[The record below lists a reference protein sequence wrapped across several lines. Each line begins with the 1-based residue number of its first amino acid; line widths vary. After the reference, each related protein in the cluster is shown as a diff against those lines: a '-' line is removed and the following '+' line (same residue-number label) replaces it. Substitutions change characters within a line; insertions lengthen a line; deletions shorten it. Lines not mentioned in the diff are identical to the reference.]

1 MDFQDISPYSD
12 HEVKGQI
19 KNLLNNKS
27 FFKQLAKFLFPTSSK
42 ILPGLVEMYIKSKF
56 RASFESVSNI
66 REFQSAL
73 APYVKTMIDKTT
85 DGFSFS
91 GKENLSSVPSV
102 YIGNHRDIALDAAF
116 LNFLLYEQKKE
127 TLRIAIGDNLLDG
140 NFAETI
146 MRLNKSFVVHRDIQG
161 IKETLRRLTKLS
173 TYIDHSLFRDN
184 ESIWIAQK
192 EGRAN
197 DGNDFSDVAVLK
209 MLYLCKR
216 KELSFSEWVKKI
228 NFIPVSISYEYD
240 PLDITKASGW
250 DLQEEMSLEEI
261 NESDLHELATG
272 LFSNKGRVHLHICEP
287 VNYEGN
293 DIEELSR
300 MIEHEILLNY
310 KIWPTSHIA
319 AKELSNEGFDFNIF
333 DENLIDSN
341 QETKFLNRFNGIEE
355 HIRKECLETY
365 VRPMVN
371 KKKARSNS
379 DLLY

>member
-1 MDFQDISPYSD
+1 MDFKEISPYSD

-19 KNLLNNKS
+19 KNLLNNKL
-27 FFKQLAKFLFPTSSK
+27 FFNQLAKFLFPTSSK
-42 ILPGLVEMYIKSKF
+42 FLPGLVEIFIKGKF
-56 RASFESVSNI
+56 RASFQSASNI

-73 APYVKTMIDKTT
+73 APYVKSMIDNTT
-85 DGFSFS
+85 DGFTFS
-91 GKENLSSVPSV
+91 GKENLSSIPSV
-102 YIGNHRDIALDAAF
+102 YIGNHRDIAMDAAF
-116 LNFLLYEQKKE
+116 LNFLLYEQNKE

-140 NFAETI
+140 SFAETI
-146 MRLNKSFVVHRDIQG
+146 MRLNKSFVVHRDIHG

-173 TYIDHSLFRDN
+173 TYINHSLFSDN

-216 KELSFSEWVKKI
+216 KELSFSEWVKRI

-250 DLQEEMSLEEI
+250 DHHEEMSLEEI

-272 LFSNKGRVHLHICEP
+272 LFGYKGRVHLHICDP
-287 VNYEGN
+287 INYQGD
-293 DIEELSR
+293 DIEELSS
-300 MIEHEILLNY
+300 MIEQKILSNY

-319 AKELSNEGFDFNIF
+319 AKELSSQGSDFNSF

-341 QETKFLNRFNGIEE
+341 QETKFLNRFNGIQERV
-355 HIRKECLETY
+355 RKECLETY

-371 KKKARSNS
+371 KKKARG
-379 DLLY
+379 

>member
-1 MDFQDISPYSD
+1 MDFTDIRPYSD
-12 HEVKGQI
+12 QEVHEQI

-42 ILPGLVEMYIKSKF
+42 IFPGLVEMFIKGKF

-91 GKENLSSVPSV
+91 GKENLSSVPTIYV
-102 YIGNHRDIALDAAF
+102 GNHRDIALDAAF
-116 LNFLLYEQKKE
+116 LNFFLYEQNKK

-140 NFAETI
+140 SFAETLL
-146 MRLNKSFVVHRDIQG
+146 RLNKSFVVHRDIHG
-161 IKETLRRLTKLS
+161 IKETLKRLTKLS
-173 TYIDHSLFRDN
+173 TYIDQSLFIEN
-184 ESIWIAQK
+184 ESIWIAQR

-228 NFIPVSISYEYD
+228 NIIPVSISYEYD
-240 PLDITKASGW
+240 PLDVIKARGW
-250 DLQEEMSLEEI
+250 DHHKKMSLEEI

-272 LFSNKGRVHLHICEP
+272 LFGDKGRVHLHICDP
-287 VNYEGN
+287 INYQGD
-293 DIEELSR
+293 DIEELSN
-300 MIEHEILLNY
+300 MIEQKILSNY

-319 AKELSNEGFDFNIF
+319 AKELTREGYDFNFF
-333 DENLIDSN
+333 DENLINSN
-341 QETKFLNRFNGIEE
+341 QETKFLNRFNRIEKLV
-355 HIRKECLETY
+355 RKECLETY

-371 KKKARSNS
+371 KKKARS
-379 DLLY
+379 

>member
-1 MDFQDISPYSD
+1 MDFTDIRPYSD
-12 HEVKGQI
+12 QEVHGQI

-42 ILPGLVEMYIKSKF
+42 IFPGLVEMFIKGKF

-91 GKENLSSVPSV
+91 GKENLSSVPTIYV
-102 YIGNHRDIALDAAF
+102 GNHRDIALDAAF
-116 LNFLLYEQKKE
+116 LNFFLYEQNKK

-140 NFAETI
+140 SFAETLL
-146 MRLNKSFVVHRDIQG
+146 RLNKSFVVHRDIHG
-161 IKETLRRLTKLS
+161 IKETLKRLTKLS
-173 TYIDHSLFRDN
+173 TYIDQSLFIEN
-184 ESIWIAQK
+184 ESIWIAQR

-228 NFIPVSISYEYD
+228 NIIPVSISYEYD
-240 PLDITKASGW
+240 PLDVIKARGW
-250 DLQEEMSLEEI
+250 DHHKKMSLEEI

-272 LFSNKGRVHLHICEP
+272 LFGDKGRVHLHICDP
-287 VNYEGN
+287 INYQGD
-293 DIEELSR
+293 DIEELSN
-300 MIEHEILLNY
+300 MIEQKILSNY

-319 AKELSNEGFDFNIF
+319 AKELTREGYDFNFF
-333 DENLIDSN
+333 DENLINSN
-341 QETKFLNRFNGIEE
+341 QETKFLNRFNRIEKLV
-355 HIRKECLETY
+355 RKECLETY

-371 KKKARSNS
+371 KKKARS
-379 DLLY
+379 